1 MAVVSAAVVI
11 RTAGYILWAVQRVYL
26 GPEYKGPHED
36 HLTPSNFRENLIATV
51 LLVFAILFGIF
62 PYQFPG
68 GTPSVLEYMNA
79 TINKQVADL
88 DAWTR
93 RNHPPKS
100 AA

>member
-1 MAVVSAAVVI
+1 
-11 RTAGYILWAVQRVYL
+11 
-26 GPEYKGPHED
+26 
-36 HLTPSNFRENLIATV
+36 V

-100 AA
+100 AAPAAPPATATLPSPAAIPVALNDSE